1 MGYIIKLSKYA
12 DEKGF
17 TEEELEELEIATPE
31 SAEVWKLEG
40 KYAERAFDYIR
51 AELNLAAE
59 YIKDS
64 DAFQLYD
71 KPDERWFAERL
82 GLVKAELENFENDK
96 NNSFRVLQSIQ
107 DIIMQREDIYV
118 FYDGEYNNID
128 AFFATQ
134 AENNALYYIIDI
146 AEF

>member
-1 MGYIIKLSKYA
+1 MGYIVKLSRYA
-12 DEKGF
+12 DGKCF
-17 TEEELEELEIATPE
+17 TETELEELELAIPE

-40 KYAERAFDYIR
+40 KYAEKAFDYVK

-71 KPDERWFAERL
+71 KPEERWFGERL
-82 GLVKAELENFENDK
+82 GLVKTELENFENDE
-96 NNSFRVLQSIQ
+96 NNSVKIFQAIQ
-107 DIIMQREDIYV
+107 EIVRPREDIYV

-134 AENNALYYIIDI
+134 AENHALYYIIDI